1 MLYISVPDLSKCI
14 FIDLE
19 YFLIPQVMVVG
30 PTDVGKSTVCRLLLS
45 YAVRVGRRPTLV
57 ELDVGQSGVR
67 YIWVII
73 NIDLDYEKER
83 NNNNWYLNILHRLVN
98 QRSQFFFYNSH
109 SKLLLISRVNN
120 IVLVRCQYLGQ
131 FRHCALSAQQTWR
144 RVSPSRLLW
153 STTLALL
160 PQGQTSNFTI
170 R

>member
-67 YIWVII
+67 YI
-73 NIDLDYEKER
+73 
-83 NNNNWYLNILHRLVN
+83 
-98 QRSQFFFYNSH
+98 
-109 SKLLLISRVNN
+109 
-120 IVLVRCQYLGQ
+120 
-131 FRHCALSAQQTWR
+131 
-144 RVSPSRLLW
+144 
-153 STTLALL
+153 
-160 PQGQTSNFTI
+160 
-170 R
+170 